1 MSATSFVDNVK
12 SLTRDT
18 ADLVTAE
25 IRLARAEMS
34 EKIDQA
40 QSGLIA
46 ILAGLLIS
54 FVAVMVLVQAL
65 VVALANFMPAE
76 MAALAVGGSLLL
88 IGLIVLNTGTR
99 HLKPE
104 NMAPERTIRAARKAG
119 ERVREAL

>member
-76 MAALAVGGSLLL
+76 IAALAVGGSLLMV
-88 IGLIVLNTGTR
+88 GLIVLNTGTR

-104 NMAPERTIRAARKAG
+104 NMAPKRTIRAARKAG